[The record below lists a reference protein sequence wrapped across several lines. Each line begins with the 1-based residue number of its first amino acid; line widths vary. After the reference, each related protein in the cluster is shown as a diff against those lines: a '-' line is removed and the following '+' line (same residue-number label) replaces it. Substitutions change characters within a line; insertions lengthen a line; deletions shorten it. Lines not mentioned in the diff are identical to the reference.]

1 MITALDQPLID
12 ALRQYRVRYCCEDC
26 AHFETASLDCSLGY
40 LTEVHRYRDLE
51 PGRTITFCKTFELG

>member
-12 ALRQYRVRYCCEDC
+12 ALGKYRVRFCCEDC
-26 AHFETASLDCSLGY
+26 VHFESDTLECSLGY
-40 LTEVHRYRDLE
+40 LSEPHRLVDLK